1 MDARVVFDAIAA
13 SKAAWKIKP
22 AGRRWLCAF
31 NTQFSPT
38 QLTMMMMMMMMMIGD
53 AEDEE
58 AKMTY
63 DEKEKDRWTKPAT
76 VRRQAGPSQV
86 QAPLFHGPSRP
97 DALDD
102 ELNSLLEIWSFGR
115 W

>member
-13 SKAAWKIKP
+13 S
-22 AGRRWLCAF
+22 
-31 NTQFSPT
+31 
-38 QLTMMMMMMMMMIGD
+38 
-53 AEDEE
+53 
-58 AKMTY
+58 
-63 DEKEKDRWTKPAT
+63 T